1 MAKILKHGK
10 YYDEETGKLNLDID
24 VLCPECMQKISVYI
38 TALSR
43 DNNLPCLC
51 YNCDCEFIPAE
62 EDVADDCKGKFK
74 FFKNKIL

>member
-38 TALSR
+38 TALKN
-43 DNNLPCLC
+43 DNDLPCLC
-51 YNCDCEFIPAE
+51 YACGCEFIPTEKDVVENEKTKLCLLQGE
-62 EDVADDCKGKFK
+62 EK
-74 FFKNKIL
+74 